1 MIYIGLG
8 ANLSSVVYGAPKY
21 TLSVALQ
28 RLRERGVAIAAQ
40 SRWYRTAPV
49 PASDQPWFVNGV
61 AAVATLLAP
70 PELLALMLQIEREL
84 GRERRARWDARVI
97 DLDLLAYHDLVIAPA
112 GDPTQLE
119 LPHSRLQ
126 ERAFVLRPLAE
137 LAPDWRHPVTGRT
150 IHELL
155 AALGSDQV
163 AELLEPD

>member
-1 MIYIGLG
+1 
-8 ANLSSVVYGAPKY
+8 
-21 TLSVALQ
+21 
-28 RLRERGVAIAAQ
+28 
-40 SRWYRTAPV
+40 
-49 PASDQPWFVNGV
+49 
-61 AAVATLLAP
+61 VATLLAP

-84 GRERRARWDARVI
+84 GRERRTRWDARVI

-119 LPHSRLQ
+119 LPHPRLQ
-126 ERAFVLRPLAE
+126 ERAFVLCPLAE

-163 AELLEPD
+163 AEPLEPD